1 MLVFPLPELVF
12 IGSMQVVVHQ
22 PKNIEDKNIYSHL
35 LTQS

>member
-12 IGSMQVVVHQ
+12 IDSMQVVVHQ
-22 PKNIEDKNIYSHL
+22 PKNTENKNSYSYL